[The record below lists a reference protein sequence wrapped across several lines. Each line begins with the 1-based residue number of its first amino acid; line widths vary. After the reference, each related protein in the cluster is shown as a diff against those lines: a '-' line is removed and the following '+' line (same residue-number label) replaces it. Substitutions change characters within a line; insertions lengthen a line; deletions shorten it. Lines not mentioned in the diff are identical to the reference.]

1 MDTSGVDD
9 ECFDLTRANPLRM
22 QPLDV
27 GMVVAGKYRLD
38 RLIGKG
44 AMGAVYEARHEL
56 LERRVALKFISDEHA
71 TTPDCARRFLNEA
84 RAAAGIESEHVAH
97 ILDAGQLDGGAPF
110 MVLEMLDGEDL
121 AQILED
127 ASARRAPLA
136 AERVVGWVLE
146 ALEGLAEAHA
156 LGIVHRDLKPA
167 NLFLAKRRDGTS
179 ILKVLDF
186 GISKGRVSGPSAP
199 SPTLTASSSL
209 LGSPVYM
216 PPEQLRDPRSV
227 DARADIWALGVVL
240 YELLTGEL
248 PFYADNVAELFVAV
262 LEGVVTPIRAR
273 RGDVSPE
280 LEQIVMRCLSRDV
293 EARYRDVAELAEALG
308 PLAPLGS
315 HGSIQR
321 IRYMTRS
328 APWRVGALPEPSLP
342 RRRSRFFAIATAVAI
357 GAAAMIALVESG
369 VVHVSSSA
377 PSQTHT
383 PAAAVVH

>member
-1 MDTSGVDD
+1 MDTSAVDD
-9 ECFDLTRANPLRM
+9 ECFDLTRPNPLRM
-22 QPLDV
+22 QPLGV
-27 GMVVAGKYRLD
+27 GTVVAGKYRLE

-56 LERRVALKFISDEHA
+56 LERRVALKFISEEHA

-84 RAAAGIESEHVAH
+84 RAAAGIESDHVAH

-110 MVLEMLDGEDL
+110 MVLEMLDGDDL
-121 AQILED
+121 AQVLEH
-127 ASARRAPLA
+127 ATARGRPLA
-136 AERVVGWVLE
+136 VERVVGWVLE

-186 GISKGRVSGPSAP
+186 GISKATRVSTPST
-199 SPTLTASSSL
+199 TLTASSSL

-216 PPEQLRDPRSV
+216 PPEQLRDARSV
-227 DARADIWALGVVL
+227 DARADIWSLGVVL

-248 PFYADNVAELFVAV
+248 PFYADNVAELFVAI
-262 LEGVVTPIRAR
+262 LEGAVTPIRAR
-273 RGDVSPE
+273 RADVSPE

-293 EARYRDVAELAEALG
+293 EGRYRDVAELAEALG
-308 PLAPLGS
+308 PLAPIGAHAS
-315 HGSIQR
+315 VER
-321 IRYMTRS
+321 IRYMTRT
-328 APWRVGALPEPSLP
+328 APWRVGALSEPTLP

-357 GAAAMIALVESG
+357 GAAAVVGLVESG
-369 VVHVSSSA
+369 VVHVSAPA
-377 PSQTHT
+377 PSKMMHT
-383 PAAAVVH
+383 PAAVVVH

>member
-1 MDTSGVDD
+1 MDTSGVDE
-9 ECFDLTRANPLRM
+9 ECIDLVRANPPRM

-27 GMVVAGKYRLD
+27 GMVVAGKYRLE

-56 LERRVALKFISDEHA
+56 LERRVALKFISEEHA

-127 ASARRAPLA
+127 AVARRTPLA

-167 NLFLAKRRDGTS
+167 NLFLAKRRDGRS

-186 GISKGRVSGPSAP
+186 GISKASRVSSP

-227 DARADIWALGVVL
+227 DARADIWSLGVVL

-273 RGDVSPE
+273 RADVSPE

-315 HGSIQR
+315 HASVQR
-321 IRYMTRS
+321 IRYMTRT
-328 APWRVGALPEPSLP
+328 APWRVGAVSEPSLP

-377 PSQTHT
+377 PSSTHT
-383 PAAAVVH
+383 PAAAAVH